1 MKTAYF
7 DCFSG
12 ASGDM
17 IVAALLDAGMD
28 IDLLRSQLAKLKLA
42 GYQISATKVHRGP
55 ITATKFTVELDNSHQ
70 PTRNLEEIEK
80 ILNDSDLAPK
90 IIEKA
95 RAIFQRLAQA
105 EAKVHGIDIKEI
117 HFHEVGAIDSIVD
130 IVSAVIAITAMQ
142 IEQVLSSP
150 IAIGTGTVQTH
161 HGTLP
166 IPAPA
171 TVELLRGFPTRQP
184 VGTTEETGELTTP
197 TGAAIITSLSK
208 GYEPIPEMK
217 LQAIGYGAGSRE
229 ESTAGGL
236 PNVLRVIIGETQQ
249 AASADSVVELS
260 ANIDDCT
267 GEIIGSTIEK
277 LLSAGCLD
285 AWVTPIYMKKSR
297 PAWMLCALCPMG
309 EEQKISRIIFTETT
323 TLGVRIKTVA
333 RAKLPRRYVI
343 VETKYGP
350 IRIKVAEIN
359 GEEISVKPEFTDCT
373 AAAQAHGVAVKE
385 VITQAMRS
393 YGNEIAGNKDRG
405 EEI

>member
-28 IDLLRSQLAKLKLA
+28 IDLLRNELAKLKLT
-42 GYQISATKVHRGP
+42 GYQISTTKVHRGP

-95 RAIFQRLAQA
+95 KAIFQRLAQA
-105 EAKVHGIDIKEI
+105 EARVHGIDINEV
-117 HFHEVGAIDSIVD
+117 HFHEIGAIDSIVD
-130 IVSAVIAITAMQ
+130 IVSAVIAITTMQ
-142 IEQVLSSP
+142 IEQVFSSP

-171 TVELLRGFPTRQP
+171 TVELLQGVPVYQP
-184 VGTTEETGELTTP
+184 AGTATETGELTTP

-208 GYEPIPEMK
+208 GYGPIPEMK
-217 LQAIGYGAGSRE
+217 LQAIGYGAGARE
-229 ESTAGGL
+229 KSTAGGL

-249 AASADSVVELS
+249 APSSDSVVELS

-285 AWVTPIYMKKSR
+285 AWATPIYMKKSR
-297 PAWMLCALCPMG
+297 PAWMLSALCPMG
-309 EEQKISRIIFTETT
+309 EEQKISKIIFTETT
-323 TLGVRIKTVA
+323 TLGIRIKTVA
-333 RAKLPRRYVI
+333 RAKLPRRCVI

-350 IRIKVAEIN
+350 IPV
-359 GEEISVKPEFTDCT
+359 
-373 AAAQAHGVAVKE
+373 
-385 VITQAMRS
+385 S
-393 YGNEIAGNKDRG
+393 YTHLTLPTTERV
-405 EEI
+405 